1 MKIEILTGTL
11 FHTQKFGWQVRYE
24 FGHGQYKCLHIHRDL
39 IEDIKKN
46 GIEGQEV
53 KFKVLATIAK
63 RSLNGSISSAY
74 IINEQEKEV

>member
-1 MKIEILTGTL
+1 MQEILTGTL
-11 FHTQKFGWQVRYE
+11 FHTKKFGWQVRYE
-24 FGHGQYKCLHIHRDL
+24 FGYGQSKCLHIHRDL

-46 GIEGQEV
+46 GVEGKQV

-74 IINEQEKEV
+74 IINDEEK